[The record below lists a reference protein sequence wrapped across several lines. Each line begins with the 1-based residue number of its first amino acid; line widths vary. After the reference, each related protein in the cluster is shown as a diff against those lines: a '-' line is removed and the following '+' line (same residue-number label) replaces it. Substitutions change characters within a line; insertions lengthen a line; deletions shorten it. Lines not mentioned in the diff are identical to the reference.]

1 MLKAAES
8 YRTTKIYKNLLI
20 SCHYSIVFGG
30 KKPINRRDMQV
41 ILVMLLFITKLTL
54 HEIEMCVV
62 SHTSVI
68 YNIDKTNLSS
78 IIT

>member
-1 MLKAAES
+1 M
-8 YRTTKIYKNLLI
+8 
-20 SCHYSIVFGG
+20 
-30 KKPINRRDMQV
+30 PINRRDMQV
-41 ILVMLLFITKLTL
+41 ILVMLLFITKLIL
-54 HEIEMCVV
+54 HENEMCVV

>member
-1 MLKAAES
+1 M
-8 YRTTKIYKNLLI
+8 
-20 SCHYSIVFGG
+20 
-30 KKPINRRDMQV
+30 PINRRDMQV
-41 ILVMLLFITKLTL
+41 ILVMLLFITILIL

>member
-1 MLKAAES
+1 M
-8 YRTTKIYKNLLI
+8 
-20 SCHYSIVFGG
+20 
-30 KKPINRRDMQV
+30 PINRRDMQV
-41 ILVMLLFITKLTL
+41 ILVMLLFITKLIL

-62 SHTSVI
+62 NHTSVI

>member
-1 MLKAAES
+1 M
-8 YRTTKIYKNLLI
+8 
-20 SCHYSIVFGG
+20 
-30 KKPINRRDMQV
+30 PINRRDMQV
-41 ILVMLLFITKLTL
+41 ILVMLLFITKLIL

-78 IIT
+78 IITQNKMVQTNV

>member
-1 MLKAAES
+1 M
-8 YRTTKIYKNLLI
+8 
-20 SCHYSIVFGG
+20 
-30 KKPINRRDMQV
+30 PINRRDMQV
-41 ILVMLLFITKLTL
+41 ILVMLLFITKLIL

>member
-1 MLKAAES
+1 M
-8 YRTTKIYKNLLI
+8 
-20 SCHYSIVFGG
+20 
-30 KKPINRRDMQV
+30 PINRRDMQV
-41 ILVMLLFITKLTL
+41 ILVMLLFITILIL

-78 IIT
+78 IITKKQSTLNQTIKRRCLTNKCLTNHTAVL